1 MKRRSQSEDR
11 FPRGSMARHTV
22 DNATV
27 VFAADLLWQR
37 YRGSRQGRP
46 TTKTIRWNTCL
57 LLGSMTKVKTWWWQA
72 RVVHSL
78 ITPSRCRPRTTGN
91 TDSCYERSERHI

>member
-1 MKRRSQSEDR
+1 MKRRSQSIG
-11 FPRGSMARHTV
+11 FGVGSMARYTV
-22 DNATV
+22 DISAV
-27 VFAADLLWQR
+27 VFAADLLWQPC
-37 YRGSRQGRP
+37 RGSRQGPR
-46 TTKTIRWNTCL
+46 
-57 LLGSMTKVKTWWWQA
+57 WWQA